1 MLNRMAQS
9 RRTYKGERDQILAPI
24 ASVVYTDLDHCAAHH
39 KTSIS
44 QLAADLLAIATSH
57 AELVRE
63 LHQATLLPAHSASSA
78 DVAARIANPHSD
90 ICRRTKL
97 RVPRPVYADIR
108 ESAAKYATDAGQ
120 IAADLLAIA
129 TGHFE
134 AVRHLNRKE
143 LLLAM

>member
-1 MLNRMAQS
+1 MLSHMAHS

-24 ASVVYTDLDHCAAHH
+24 APVVYADLEERATDHE
-39 KTSIS
+39 TSIS

-57 AELVRE
+57 SELVRE
-63 LHQATLLPAHSASSA
+63 LHQTVLLPSLPI
-78 DVAARIANPHSD
+78 AARNSNSPNE

-97 RVPRPVYADIR
+97 RVPRPVYAHIR
-108 ESAAKYATDAGQ
+108 ERAVKYATDAGQ

-129 TGHFE
+129 TGHFH
-134 AVRHLNRKE
+134 AVRHLDREE